1 MNAPAQLAHNLTR
14 LSKEFKSTDPSQASE
29 IRRAFKSLSFNDC
42 TRTVVYL
49 LEVIGSRDFEFKR
62 VQEANTALQKENS
75 DLRELL
81 ALNNITIEKP
91 LEEKTDATPAATSEQ
106 SEQTSTPS

>member
-1 MNAPAQLAHNLTR
+1 MSNAPVQLAHNLTR
-14 LSKEFKSTDPSQASE
+14 LSKEFKSTDPNQASE

-49 LEVIGSRDFEFKR
+49 LEVIGSRDFEFKKL
-62 VQEANTALQKENS
+62 QEANTALQKENT

-81 ALNNITIEKP
+81 ALNNIT
-91 LEEKTDATPAATSEQ
+91 LEEKTDATPAVTSEQ
-106 SEQTSTPS
+106 SEQNSATT